1 MPLTEVYVPN
11 TFTPNGDNHNELFVV
26 HGLNI
31 KNFKMDIVDRWG
43 ALVFQTT
50 DMYKYWDGKYNGKL
64 IPQGIYM
71 YSIEILGQDM
81 KEFNKI
87 GTIQIIY

>member
-1 MPLTEVYVPN
+1 M
-11 TFTPNGDNHNELFVV
+11 
-26 HGLNI
+26 
-31 KNFKMDIVDRWG
+31 G

-50 DMYKYWDGKYNGKL
+50 DMYKYWDGEYNGKL

-71 YSIEILGQDM
+71 YSIEILGKDM